1 LAESAL
7 HCSVTP
13 MAGRVLGG
21 GSPAPL
27 GATHDGAGVNFAVFS
42 SIAERIELCLFDAPS
57 DHEAVAVYGLE
68 HRCGGV
74 YCGYLPEC
82 GPGQLYGYRV
92 YGPYDPRSGHRCN
105 PKKLLLDPYARAVA
119 GRVDWSGPIQGYVPG
134 EPEDLLAD
142 DRDDAWAV
150 PKGVVVAAPS
160 GLADPPRPATPWS
173 ETVIYEAHVKGLTMS
188 HPQVPPE
195 LRGTYAGLAS
205 PPVIKH
211 LQGLGVTAIELLPV
225 FEILDEVHLARRGA
239 VNYWGYS
246 TLAYFAPAARYAAS
260 RCPLGQVEEFRS
272 MVCSLHRAGIE
283 VILDVVFNHSGEG
296 SHLGPTLSLRG
307 FDNPAYYRLDV
318 EDPRRYADTSGCGNS
333 LNLGHPQTLRL
344 VMDSLRYWVQ
354 EMQVDGFRF
363 DLAPAL
369 TRDHG
374 AFDRRSRW
382 LAALHQD
389 PVLSRVKLIA
399 EPWDLGEHGYQLGA
413 FPAPFSE
420 WNGRTRDALRR
431 FWRGDPGLLGELASR
446 LCGSSDIFAAGD
458 RRPQASINFV
468 TCHDGFTLSD
478 LVSYSHKHNQANGEQ
493 NRDGSD
499 HEQSGNYGV
508 EGPTLDPSITALR
521 ARQARNLLATLV
533 LCQGVPMLL
542 GGDEVLRTQGGNNN
556 AYCQDNETS
565 WLDWS
570 LDSEASVMLDW
581 TRRLLAIRR
590 RFGPLRRRSF
600 FRDDGVDGRE
610 EIRWR
615 SADGTAMTPARWGD
629 PEGRSLAL
637 WIAAE
642 GVDVSRDS
650 ILILLNGGPDVLTF
664 ELPAVGAGA
673 GWRLLADSCAPCR
686 EEQLLPRAEHCYRMI
701 GHSVAVL
708 ARVDGEREAS
718 GLSEPNEESAR

>member
-1 LAESAL
+1 
-7 HCSVTP
+7 

-42 SIAERIELCLFDAPS
+42 SVAERIELCLFAAP
-57 DHEAVAVYGLE
+57 DDPQALAVYELE
-68 HRCGGV
+68 RACGGV
-74 YCGYLPEC
+74 YCGYLPDC
-82 GPGQLYGYRV
+82 RPGQLYAYRV
-92 YGPYDPRSGHRCN
+92 YGPYDPRRGHRCN
-105 PKKLLLDPYARAVA
+105 PNKLLVDPYARAVA
-119 GRVDWSGPIQGYVPG
+119 GRVDWRGPITGYVAG
-134 EPEDLLAD
+134 QAEDLLPD
-142 DRDDAWAV
+142 GRDDAWAV
-150 PKGVVVAAPS
+150 PKAVVVAAPAA
-160 GLADPPRPATPWS
+160 LPKVEKPATPWS
-173 ETVIYEAHVKGLTMS
+173 ETVIYEAHVKGLTIC

-205 PPVIKH
+205 APVIEY

-225 FEILDEVHLARRGA
+225 FEITDEAHLARRGA

-260 RCPLGQVEEFRS
+260 TCPLGQVEEFRL
-272 MVCSLHRAGIE
+272 MVRSLHRAGIE
-283 VILDVVFNHSGEG
+283 VILDVVFNHSGEA

-307 FDNPAYYRLDV
+307 FDNAVYYRLHAD
-318 EDPRRYADTSGCGNS
+318 DPRRYADTSGCGNS

-344 VMDSLRYWVQ
+344 VMDSLRYWAE
-354 EMQVDGFRF
+354 EMEVDGFRF

-374 AFDRRSRW
+374 AFDRHSRW

-389 PVLSRVKLIA
+389 PVLSRLKLIA

-420 WNGRTRDALRR
+420 LNGRTRDTFRR

-446 LCGSSDIFAAGD
+446 ICGSSDIFAGGG

-468 TCHDGFTLSD
+468 TCHDGFTLND
-478 LVSYSHKHNQANGEQ
+478 LVSYSHKHNLANGEQ

-499 HEQSGNYGV
+499 HEESCNYGV
-508 EGPTLDPSITALR
+508 EGPTPDRQIKALR
-521 ARQARNLLATLV
+521 ARHVRNLLATLV
-533 LCQGVPMLL
+533 LSQGVPMLL
-542 GGDEVLRTQGGNNN
+542 GGDERRRTQGGNNN

-565 WLDWS
+565 WLDWRP
-570 LDSEASVMLDW
+570 DPERSVMLSW

-590 RFGPLRRRSF
+590 RYAALRRRSF
-600 FRDDGVDGRE
+600 FRDDGVGGGK

-615 SADGTAMTPARWGD
+615 SADGTAMTPARWRD

-637 WIAAE
+637 WIAEE
-642 GVDVSRDS
+642 GGDVSGDS
-650 ILILLNGGPDVLTF
+650 MLILINGSRQPLGF
-664 ELPAVGAGA
+664 MLPEVKGDAD
-673 GWRLLADSCAPCR
+673 WRLLADSALPSL
-686 EEQLLPRAEHCYRMI
+686 EEQFLPRGQHRYETIA
-701 GHSVAVL
+701 HSLVVL
-708 ARVDGEREAS
+708 VRAGAADESNEPGERS
-718 GLSEPNEESAR
+718 EESGR

>member
-1 LAESAL
+1 MAE
-7 HCSVTP
+7 
-13 MAGRVLGG
+13 RVLGG
-21 GSPAPL
+21 GSSAPL
-27 GATHDGAGVNFAVFS
+27 GATYDGVGVNFAVFS
-42 SIAERIELCLFDAPS
+42 SVAERIELCLFDAPGA
-57 DHEAVAVYGLE
+57 HQATAVYGLE
-68 HRCGGV
+68 RNCGGV
-74 YCGYLPEC
+74 YCGYLPDC
-82 GPGQLYGYRV
+82 RPGQLYGYRV

-119 GRVDWSGPIQGYVPG
+119 GRVDRSGPIHGYAPG
-134 EPEDLLAD
+134 QSEDLLAD

-150 PKGVVVAAPS
+150 PKGVVVAALS
-160 GLADPPRPATPWS
+160 ALTDPPRPETPWS
-173 ETVIYEAHVKGLTMS
+173 ETVIYEAHVKGLTMR

-205 PPVIKH
+205 PPVIEH

-225 FEILDEVHLARRGA
+225 FEIVDEAHLARRGA

-260 RCPLGQVEEFRS
+260 GCPLGQVDEFRS
-272 MVCSLHRAGIE
+272 MVRSLHQAGIE

-307 FDNPAYYRLDV
+307 FDNAAYYRLDA
-318 EDPRRYADTSGCGNS
+318 ENPRRYADTSGCGNS
-333 LNLGHPQTLRL
+333 LHLGHPQTLRL

-369 TRDHG
+369 ARDHG

-382 LAALHQD
+382 LVALHQD

-420 WNGRTRDALRR
+420 WNGRTRDTLRR
-431 FWRGDPGLLGELASR
+431 FWRGDSDLLGALGSR
-446 LCGSSDIFAAGD
+446 LCGSSDIFAAGG
-458 RRPQASINFV
+458 RRPQASVNFV

-499 HEQSGNYGV
+499 HEQSYNYGI
-508 EGPTLDPSITALR
+508 EGPTLDPRISALR
-521 ARQARNLLATLV
+521 TRQARNLLATLV

-542 GGDEVLRTQGGNNN
+542 GGDELLRTQGGNNN

-570 LDSEASVMLDW
+570 LGPERSAMLAW
-581 TRRLLAIRR
+581 TRRMLAIRR
-590 RFGPLRRRSF
+590 HYGSLRRRSF
-600 FRDDGVDGRE
+600 FRDGGVDGRE

-615 SADGTAMTPARWGD
+615 CADGTAMTPAHWGD

-642 GVDVSRDS
+642 GGDVSGKS
-650 ILILLNGGPDVLTF
+650 LLILLNGGPDALTF
-664 ELPAVGAGA
+664 ELPDDAGED
-673 GWRLLADSCAPCR
+673 WRLLADSCAPHQ
-686 EEQLLPRAEHCYRMI
+686 EEQLLPRGEPRYRMVA
-701 GHSVAVL
+701 HSVAVL
-708 ARVDGEREAS
+708 ARVDVEREAS
-718 GLSEPNEESAR
+718 DLSEQNEEIAR